1 MGMHLL
7 RLMCWILAAAVLSLD
22 TPLQAQE
29 EGWVVT
35 DKAELSFILTAGNA
49 STSTLGL
56 KNTLK
61 GAGGRSVLTFEG
73 GAIRSASTLRTR
85 VANGTIDNFQVTE
98 TTETETTAESFFARG
113 RYDFSISERALW
125 FAGTGWERNT
135 FAGIDS
141 RVTSVTGFGSQWIDT
156 DPFKFRTDIGATYT
170 IQDNVAGGPTDRFGG
185 FRLGWDLFSQVTS
198 NSTFESKLI
207 VDENLQDT
215 EDLRADFLNSVTVS
229 MSERL
234 ALKTS
239 LQLLFDNQPSFV
251 DVPLF
256 TGGTPTGQTVLAEL
270 DKLDSVFT
278 VALVISM

>member
-29 EGWVVT
+29 DGWVVT

-49 STSTLGL
+49 STNTLGL
-56 KNTLK
+56 RNTLK
-61 GAGGRSVLTFEG
+61 GERGRSVLTFEG
-73 GAIRSASTLRTR
+73 GAIRTASTLRTR

-125 FAGTGWERNT
+125 FAGTGWQRNT

-141 RVTSVTGFGSQWIDT
+141 RVTSVTGFGSQWFDT
-156 DPFKFRTDIGATYT
+156 DPFKFRTDIGGTYT
-170 IQDNVAGGPTDRFGG
+170 IQDNVAAGPTDRFGG
-185 FRLGWDLFSQVTS
+185 LRFAWDLLRQMTS

-239 LQLLFDNQPSFV
+239 LQFLFDNQPSFV